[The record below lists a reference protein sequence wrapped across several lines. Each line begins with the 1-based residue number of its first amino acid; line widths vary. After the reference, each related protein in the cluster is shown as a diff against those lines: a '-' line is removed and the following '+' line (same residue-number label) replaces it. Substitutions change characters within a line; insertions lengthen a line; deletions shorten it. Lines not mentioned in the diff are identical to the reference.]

1 MSSLVDSAGSIAA
14 SRIPATRL
22 VAASPRPARP
32 GRSPF
37 SENRLIAA
45 VVVAGHAL
53 LLVWLPTGAISPA
66 SGSTPAVLI
75 ASWIDASASSTR
87 EKAVKAQPPAP
98 LPAPAPKATPR
109 TQSATPRPAADKPAT
124 LLSSTAAPSPSAAT
138 AASTS
143 STTAAAAP
151 VADSAAATPQPAASA
166 AGGDAGPAGRIS
178 PPRFDA
184 DYLKNP
190 APAYPRSSRERG
202 EAGLVVLR
210 VLVSRDGLPLEIDLQ
225 RSSGFE
231 RLDEAALAAVR
242 HWQFLPA
249 RQGGEAIA
257 ARVLVPI
264 SFNLRS

>member
-1 MSSLVDSAGSIAA
+1 MNSAVA
-14 SRIPATRL
+14 SRPDSTPVRPLPAMPMPKPSPTR
-22 VAASPRPARP
+22 A
-32 GRSPF
+32 
-37 SENRLIAA
+37 NRLIAT

-53 LLVWLPTGAISPA
+53 LLAWLPTGAISPA
-66 SGSTPAVLI
+66 SGSTPAALI
-75 ASWIDASASSTR
+75 ASWIDASASSAS

-98 LPAPAPKATPR
+98 LPAPAPKAPSR
-109 TQSATPRPAADKPAT
+109 TQSATPKPAADKPAT
-124 LLSSTAAPSPSAAT
+124 LLTSSAAPTPSAASAAS
-138 AASTS
+138 AASTTP
-143 STTAAAAP
+143 TTAAAP
-151 VADSAAATPQPAASA
+151 VADGAAATPQPAASA

-249 RQGGEAIA
+249 RQGGEAIS

>member
-1 MSSLVDSAGSIAA
+1 MNSAVA
-14 SRIPATRL
+14 SRPDSTPVRPLPAMPMPKPLPSR
-22 VAASPRPARP
+22 
-32 GRSPF
+32 G
-37 SENRLIAA
+37 NRLIAA
-45 VVVAGHAL
+45 TVVAGHAL
-53 LLVWLPTGAISPA
+53 LLAWLPTGAISPA
-66 SGSTPAVLI
+66 SGSTPAALI
-75 ASWIDASASSTR
+75 ASWIDASASSAS
-87 EKAVKAQPPAP
+87 EKADKAQPPAP
-98 LPAPAPKATPR
+98 LPAPAPKAPSR
-109 TQSATPRPAADKPAT
+109 TQSATTKAAADTPAT
-124 LLSSTAAPSPSAAT
+124 LLTSTAAPTSSAAS

-143 STTAAAAP
+143 LSTTAATP
-151 VADSAAATPQPAASA
+151 VADGAAGNLQPTANTAAAA
-166 AGGDAGPAGRIS
+166 GDAGPAGRIS

-231 RLDEAALAAVR
+231 RLDDAALAAVR

-249 RQGGEAIA
+249 RQGGEAIS

>member
-1 MSSLVDSAGSIAA
+1 MSSLADSAARIAA
-14 SRIPATRL
+14 GRLATD
-22 VAASPRPARP
+22 SPRSARP
-32 GRSPF
+32 RRSP
-37 SENRLIAA
+37 SSTNRLIAT

-53 LLVWLPTGAISPA
+53 LLAWLPTGAISPA

-75 ASWIDASASSTR
+75 ASWIDASASSAS
-87 EKAVKAQPPAP
+87 EKAVKSQPPAP

-109 TQSATPRPAADKPAT
+109 TQSATPKPAADKPVP
-124 LLSSTAAPSPSAAT
+124 LLTSTAAP
-138 AASTS
+138 TS
-143 STTAAAAP
+143 STASAAPTTSTPAATP
-151 VADSAAATPQPAASA
+151 VADGAAANPQPAASAA

-210 VLVSRDGLPLEIDLQ
+210 VLVSRDGLPLVIDLQ

-249 RQGGEAIA
+249 RQGGEAIS